1 MPDNTFSLS
10 GETNDEVL
18 KELKIYGETPDCHD
32 YTYDYRNFLVNDN
45 GTAYEYDGNGNITK
59 KGTTTFTYDTVIK
72 DRLVKVGNTPV
83 TYSTENPLN
92 PATYGNCSYNFK
104 GRRLQ
109 SFTKS
114 GSTYN
119 YIYDEQGL
127 RTRKI
132 APDGSVTKYLYNGTK
147 LAAEIAPN
155 YRLDFL
161 YDENDMLY
169 GFVKDGS
176 AKYFYAR
183 DMLQNI
189 LGIIDTNGSPVVI
202 YQYTAYGT
210 STVLQDTA
218 GLANI
223 NPFRFKGYYFD
234 SESGMYYCHT
244 RYYVPEWCR
253 WLTHIHTKYSLDL
266 QNANFFT
273 YCFSNPVNYICY
285 DGTKPRKPNFIPRK
299 PQRKGA
305 EKRQPTGSRE
315 RNVGHPNGEEHSRVP
330 KGNKGVRHSIFWLN
344 ASYSQWNPI
353 ENTKITLM
361 ENFSI
366 NNYENFSMS
375 KNNQEDSSFTTLSV
389 NDYQP
394 FRANNKSSTDDSML
408 WLAIGASILIIA
420 ALCLVPLTGGQSLW
434 LMIAL

>member
-1 MPDNTFSLS
+1 MFNIFKNENILFSPIEPDPISEEQAKVKKDMAILTEKLTLDS
-10 GETNDEVL
+10 GL
-18 KELKIYGETPDCHD
+18 
-32 YTYDYRNFLVNDN
+32 
-45 GTAYEYDGNGNITK
+45 A
-59 KGTTTFTYDTVIK
+59 
-72 DRLVKVGNTPV
+72 DRQD
-83 TYSTENPLN
+83 
-92 PATYGNCSYNFK
+92 
-104 GRRLQ
+104 LQ
-109 SFTKS
+109 NK
-114 GSTYN
+114 
-119 YIYDEQGL
+119 
-127 RTRKI
+127 
-132 APDGSVTKYLYNGTK
+132 K
-147 LAAEIAPN
+147 LAILMEKLQTREAGDCVEINEIDLTGMELPAAIELCN
-155 YRLDFL
+155 VNLMHSKL
-161 YDENDMLY
+161 VA
-169 GFVKDGS
+169 VKMMNANLQHSNLSS
-176 AKYFYAR
+176 ADLSK
-183 DMLQNI
+183 
-189 LGIIDTNGSPVVI
+189 IDLSDAKLNNATLI
-202 YQYTAYGT
+202 QA
-210 STVLQDTA
+210 VLTD
-218 GLANI
+218 ANI
-223 NPFRFKGYYFD
+223 ANA
-234 SESGMYYCHT
+234 
-244 RYYVPEWCR
+244 
-253 WLTHIHTKYSLDL
+253 DL